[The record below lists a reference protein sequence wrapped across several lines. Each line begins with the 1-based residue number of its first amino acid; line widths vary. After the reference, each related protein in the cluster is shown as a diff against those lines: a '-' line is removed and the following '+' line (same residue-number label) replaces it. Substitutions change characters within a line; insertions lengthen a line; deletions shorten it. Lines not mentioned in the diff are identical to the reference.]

1 MNQFPDTSYNDIKSA
16 VESYKKNDTW
26 PKNTTFTK
34 ESFDHMQDIVIE
46 AGFLSEKVSYNDLI
60 YGE

>member
-46 AGFLSEKVSYNDLI
+46 AGFLNKKVSYNDLI